1 MRTEKCVNYKGNL
14 KRNMNIMA
22 TNLALD
28 DRLLETALKIGG
40 LKTKKDTVNAALKEF
55 VERRKQKE
63 IIALFGS
70 MPNDEDYDYKK
81 ARA

>member
-1 MRTEKCVNYKGNL
+1 
-14 KRNMNIMA
+14 MNIMA

-70 MPNDEDYDYKK
+70 MPNDEDYDSKK

>member
-1 MRTEKCVNYKGNL
+1 
-14 KRNMNIMA
+14 MNIMA

-63 IIALFGS
+63 IIALFGF

-81 ARA
+81 AHA